1 MKRWTRF
8 FCRSG
13 FLCRQWSHHLA
24 YIQHFEFFFSVIHP
38 VAISSAFVK
47 TRAAT
52 HVWVYFNHTEE
63 EEHVYG
69 NCEDHTCPVRRAAPP
84 PWIPGSCLSVCLSLP
99 PSLSLFFT
107 LSDTSS
113 RGTWPSIVISWL
125 LEWITDSIILS
136 HWFLDFFMSKKPLKP
151 TYYFIFVL
159 RVWFPACISVHQCV
173 QYLQRPEESIRS
185 CGTGAIDLCGCW
197 ELNPGPLEEH
207 QPFLTTCPSLQSLSI
222 YFY

>member
-13 FLCRQWSHHLA
+13 FLCRQWSHHLT

-69 NCEDHTCPVRRAAPP
+69 NCEDRSVVIRSSALPLRSDTVLHYRHQAAA
-84 PWIPGSCLSVCLSLP
+84 ITGDRVAVGIMRTTLKCLSKVKHPQKQFTRNFQQRYSYHPVSLALSIVATKARYP
-99 PSLSLFFT
+99 
-107 LSDTSS
+107 SS
-113 RGTWPSIVISWL
+113 RDHSGLNNSYWLHSSEHKMTLTGRWLPQVIIVVTTRLKIPQLPKTVQQIQLGTS
-125 LEWITDSIILS
+125 
-136 HWFLDFFMSKKPLKP
+136 
-151 TYYFIFVL
+151 VL
-159 RVWFPACISVHQCV
+159 RA
-173 QYLQRPEESIRS
+173 
-185 CGTGAIDLCGCW
+185 
-197 ELNPGPLEEH
+197 
-207 QPFLTTCPSLQSLSI
+207 
-222 YFY
+222 